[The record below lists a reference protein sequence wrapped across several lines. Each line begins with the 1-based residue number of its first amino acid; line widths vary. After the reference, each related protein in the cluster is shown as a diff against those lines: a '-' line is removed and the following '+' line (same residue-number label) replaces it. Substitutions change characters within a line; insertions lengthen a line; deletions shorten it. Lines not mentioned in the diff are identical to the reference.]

1 VHLAWGEAAQEVP
14 VLMNLGPALAVG
26 GACAVLFGAS
36 YAAADLTGNK
46 DDGGEAKQP
55 APPAAPAN
63 AAGKSL
69 ALTSA
74 PDVPGLKEPPPPPKP
89 EPKPAP
95 AAPSPGPAPAPAPQP
110 QVVSDPSPP
119 PPVVDQAPAE
129 PVAPVPQQPV
139 QPQPTQP
146 SNPAP
151 QPATPTDF
159 YDSGG

>member
-55 APPAAPAN
+55 APPATPAN

-69 ALTSA
+69 ALNTPA
-74 PDVPGLKEPPPPPKP
+74 DLPDLKDPPPPPKP

-95 AAPSPGPAPAPAPQP
+95 AAPSPAPAPAAEAPGPAP
-110 QVVSDPSPP
+110 QVVQAPP
-119 PPVVDQAPAE
+119 EPVQAPPEPVVQAPPE
-129 PVAPVPQQPV
+129 PVQQ
-139 QPQPTQP
+139 TQP
-146 SNPAP
+146 SNPTP
-151 QPATPTDF
+151 QPATPTEF
-159 YDSGG
+159 YDSSGG